1 MGRLYKYVPSLIV
14 IYLAILLEIGLSL
27 FLIFWE
33 RSPNL
38 YVIFGF
44 VIGWGICDAVWLGFV
59 SGEYDMII
67 MYFKTILTYLLKL
80 NKA

>member
-1 MGRLYKYVPSLIV
+1 MIVNSVSSAIAGLTMGRLYKYVPSLIV

-59 SGEYDMII
+59 SGEYDNHV
-67 MYFKTILTYLLKL
+67 F
-80 NKA
+80 